1 METRFWSPSRTYEFE
16 VKIAD
21 RDLTPDLYKLTIL
34 TSIDFPYQTFVM
46 EFFLDPND
54 LILEKIYGQQEIKLS
69 AKLMATAPGLVND
82 QIDFSLM
89 YLSGSIPL
97 RIQNTMQTR
106 TDVQRSP
113 ITITAVSR
121 KSFTT
126 MSTYVND
133 VFENTS
139 LNNIILQLVS
149 QAKGELKQDV
159 VGRNTEVLDQ
169 VLVPP
174 TTLYQ
179 ALKYLNRT
187 FGIFNGWLALWCSHD
202 NKVYLKN
209 LTSKMKSSYLF
220 SIYQFASNVDND
232 KIIETLEDNIYYT
245 KYDVKTSYTGNTKFA
260 IYAPTMKHIVKPKD
274 KLSETIQLDLESF
287 CQSYGLI
294 SQKNKIFFDKSA
306 INASNRQRVYK
317 DHTGYEANQA
327 FINSNMAEEIGDLS
341 EIEIKLERFLKLK
354 NLMNVGEAV
363 TFISKIDDYQDLTG
377 VYILRSSQL
386 NFIKGKDWEASAD
399 LKLIRTNRIISKG

>member
-306 INASNRQRVYK
+306 INVSNRQRVYK